1 MAVGVGLAIAR
12 AGRDRLDQR
21 ARRRRGLGRA
31 QAEPLG
37 FGVRRMALDQLDLAV
52 EMLHGR
58 NGALDEHAVHETR
71 KALKRLRALVRL
83 LADELG
89 QSAYA
94 RENDALRRIA
104 GRLSGARD
112 SEVMLATLDAL
123 IESHPGKLGGRRSV
137 TRLRARLAREHDEM
151 EHRSLGDPHLRAEVI
166 AELLAV
172 RTRVY
177 AWQLDGPDGI
187 GLVESG
193 LGRIYT
199 QGRRRYRRA
208 AGRKKQRTVAMHE
221 WRKRVKDLRYAAE
234 MLQREEPAGA
244 AALGVATRSRSRRPA
259 AKAARRL
266 VRLERRADELGEMLG
281 EEHDLAVL
289 SNLIGAG
296 TGAGA
301 RTAAGEQLPR
311 RTRKLLL
318 RLIERRRARLQDRAL
333 RAGGRLYRRPRRG
346 FVRRVRAAYLP
357 ARP

>member
-1 MAVGVGLAIAR
+1 
-12 AGRDRLDQR
+12 
-21 ARRRRGLGRA
+21 
-31 QAEPLG
+31 
-37 FGVRRMALDQLDLAV
+37 MALDQLDLAV

-137 TRLRARLAREHDEM
+137 TRLRARLAQEHDEM

-199 QGRRRYRRA
+199 QGRRRHRRA
-208 AGRKKQRTVAMHE
+208 ARRKKQRTVAIHE

-234 MLQREEPAGA
+234 MLQRDEPAGAA
-244 AALGVATRSRSRRPA
+244 AALGVATRTRAKRPA

-266 VRLERRADELGEMLG
+266 VRIERRADELGEMLG

-289 SNLIGAG
+289 SDLIRAGAGAG
-296 TGAGA
+296 TAA
-301 RTAAGEQLPR
+301 REQQLPR

-333 RAGGRLYRRPRRG
+333 RAGARLYRRPRRG
-346 FVRRVRAAYLP
+346 FVRRVRAAYAP